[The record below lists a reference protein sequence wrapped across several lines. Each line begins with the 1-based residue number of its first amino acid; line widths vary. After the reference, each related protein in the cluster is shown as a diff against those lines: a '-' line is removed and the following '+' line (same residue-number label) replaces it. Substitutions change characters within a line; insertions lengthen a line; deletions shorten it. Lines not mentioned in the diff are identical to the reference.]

1 MNGASLPRDHEERAN
16 FDQQDVFILGDPA
29 ACFDRSCGHNY
40 DRKSDNPHAG
50 YPGWKNI
57 FTYILRKCGY
67 LADYDTV
74 YVMVD
79 TRNLADHT
87 ARDPGLPH
95 WQAAVAWW
103 ESRLQMI
110 GPMGERTELC
120 FFPASEDT
128 GLHNVHPTWAGTFV
142 LAALGASFPG
152 KHFFL
157 LDSDCLPVTLF
168 EAFDLWQEAYLTRF
182 PLGAEES
189 SKMPHPLLQHQRFQ
203 HDCYVRDTREGTSH
217 QKMGQGVVF
226 VTEPHAELN
235 AGFVGLFASGHS
247 AIFNWAQWNAETKNL
262 NEGEFE
268 AKCAQTAD
276 FLTSAYWAL
285 VSQYLCRRLSFH
297 ELSPDASKAWIQ
309 TGLALSPLFGTVA
322 QHSIDVIIAWALIGE
337 WSCRVLFPPPDGPW
351 PRHGHPQCIGEFYV
365 QRAPSLTAWARACFE
380 QGALASLLYLP
391 GIVPVF
397 TLPGD
402 RMFQSTG
409 IHTNVQRPVILHAYG
424 GAKVHMESAL
434 QTLRLQ
440 GWIPMASALVGTDAR
455 PPLWVTNDLRV
466 TAGTS
471 IDLTLRPH
479 PLTQKEDLLLLSLW
493 RRHCQVPKGCAL
505 GTWLRGTN
513 KELGPDNDESP
524 HKLASPLN
532 VAHPATADNVRST
545 VGLEFLG
552 KLPSSIPV
560 GRCVGTELRL
570 LIAAFEI
577 ENMDLGVLVSVLLAG
592 VIPDNFPIDIWHGV
606 VWITLASSASYILRD
621 EAEWQIAYALL
632 ADVRTTMAI
641 VTNRHGDTVYERQT
655 GLLNKNMIYPLK
667 VVLSDPKRTN
677 WPSRKCTLDATGL
690 GGNDLPSLTKADI
703 TVRTDKHK
711 QNIYGPS
718 MTTVESVTKC
728 HIFGKTAT
736 TALGISKAA
745 HEFLVLH
752 YFATDSIIYWNSFI
766 HEVMPLLPLPV
777 PAVRRAEVVE
787 LLQRIHIAPSHRRM
801 PHHTWKD
808 ALSLVMDLLFG
819 SGKRRYFSM
828 ARVWQRASRVNIKGF
843 SAGSYVGLALVHVL
857 REIKSVRT
865 RSVLG
870 AIACPPSF
878 LKVPSELHTVHLIH
892 YVPDRLCRWNPG
904 QPFLDTLRCK
914 YTIVKGHF
922 DLHQHHFGKDEHNYS
937 HWLGLRLE
945 EGTFSLPHLMM
956 RYDDAALSQRRD
968 AAPLRLISWL
978 TFGLPYWLQDL
989 VEALMTYYG
998 NRDPEATGKL
1008 NSYLVTH
1015 YPDCPSVELPD
1026 AMRDHII

>member
-1 MNGASLPRDHEERAN
+1 
-16 FDQQDVFILGDPA
+16 
-29 ACFDRSCGHNY
+29 
-40 DRKSDNPHAG
+40 
-50 YPGWKNI
+50 
-57 FTYILRKCGY
+57 
-67 LADYDTV
+67 
-74 YVMVD
+74 
-79 TRNLADHT
+79 
-87 ARDPGLPH
+87 
-95 WQAAVAWW
+95 
-103 ESRLQMI
+103 
-110 GPMGERTELC
+110 
-120 FFPASEDT
+120 
-128 GLHNVHPTWAGTFV
+128 
-142 LAALGASFPG
+142 
-152 KHFFL
+152 
-157 LDSDCLPVTLF
+157 
-168 EAFDLWQEAYLTRF
+168 
-182 PLGAEES
+182 
-189 SKMPHPLLQHQRFQ
+189 
-203 HDCYVRDTREGTSH
+203 
-217 QKMGQGVVF
+217 MGQGLLR
-226 VTEPHAELN
+226 AR
-235 AGFVGLFASGHS
+235 GAS
-247 AIFNWAQWNAETKNL
+247 
-262 NEGEFE
+262 
-268 AKCAQTAD
+268 
-276 FLTSAYWAL
+276 
-285 VSQYLCRRLSFH
+285 V
-297 ELSPDASKAWIQ
+297 
-309 TGLALSPLFGTVA
+309 
-322 QHSIDVIIAWALIGE
+322 
-337 WSCRVLFPPPDGPW
+337 
-351 PRHGHPQCIGEFYV
+351 
-365 QRAPSLTAWARACFE
+365 
-380 QGALASLLYLP
+380 
-391 GIVPVF
+391 VPVF

-440 GWIPMASALVGTDAR
+440 GWIPMASALVGTDTR

-471 IDLTLRPH
+471 IDLTIRPH

-532 VAHPATADNVRST
+532 VAYPATADNVRST
-545 VGLEFLG
+545 GGLEFLG

-577 ENMDLGVLVSVLLAG
+577 ENMDLAVLVSVLLAG
-592 VIPDNFPIDIWHGV
+592 VIPNNFPIVTWHGV
-606 VWITLASSASYILRD
+606 VWIALASSASYILRD

-632 ADVRTTMAI
+632 AGVRTTMVA

-667 VVLSDPKRTN
+667 VVLSDPKRAN

-690 GGNDLPSLTKADI
+690 GGSDLPSQNKADI
-703 TVRTDKHK
+703 TVRTDKQK

-728 HIFGKTAT
+728 HFFGKTAT

-808 ALSLVMDLLFG
+808 ALSLVMDLLLGF
-819 SGKRRYFSM
+819 GKRQYFSM

-843 SAGSYVGLALVHVL
+843 SAGSYVGLALIHVL
-857 REIKSVRT
+857 REIKCVRT
-865 RSVLG
+865 HSVLG
-870 AIACPPSF
+870 AIACPPPF
-878 LKVPSELHTVHLIH
+878 LKVPSDLHTVHLIH

-904 QPFLDTLRCK
+904 QPFLDTLKCK
-914 YTIVKGHF
+914 YTIVNGHF
-922 DLHQHHFGKDEHNYS
+922 DLYQHHFGKEERNYS
-937 HWLGLRLE
+937 HWVGLQLE
-945 EGTFSLPHLMM
+945 GGTFSLPHLMM

-989 VEALMTYYG
+989 VEALMTYFG
-998 NRDPEATGKL
+998 NREPEAADKL
-1008 NSYLVTH
+1008 TSYFSTH
-1015 YPDCPSVELPD
+1015 YPDCRCHERLYRGTNS
-1026 AMRDHII
+1026 

>member
-1 MNGASLPRDHEERAN
+1 METGLPEEPCFYGHGPAWNNRQWRGWKPRDTPRMPPKRRVSVEQQYSSCSSPPAQVNRQPQLPPRGIEHEEFCRDMNGVSLPRDHEEREN
-16 FDQQDVFILGDPA
+16 FDQQDAFILGDPA
-29 ACFDRSCGHNY
+29 ASFDRSCGHYY

-50 YPGWKNI
+50 YPVWK
-57 FTYILRKCGY
+57 YILRDCGY
-67 LADYDTV
+67 LEDYDTI
-74 YVMVD
+74 YVLVD

-87 ARDPGLPH
+87 TRDPGLPH

-103 ESRLQMI
+103 ESRLQMT

-120 FFPASEDT
+120 FFPASEAT

-189 SKMPHPLLQHQRFQ
+189 RKMPHPLLQHQRFQ

-217 QKMGQGVVF
+217 QKMGQGVVL

-235 AGFVGLFASGHS
+235 AGFVGLFASGHP

-268 AKCAQTAD
+268 ARCAQTAD
-276 FLTSAYWAL
+276 FLTNAYWKL
-285 VSQYLCRRLSFH
+285 VSQYLCRRLSSH

-337 WSCRVLFPPPDGPW
+337 WSSRVLFPPPDGQW
-351 PRHGHPQCIGEFYV
+351 PRHGHPQCIGELYV

-440 GWIPMASALVGTDAR
+440 GWIPMASALVGTVTR

-532 VAHPATADNVRST
+532 VAYPATADNVRST

-552 KLPSSIPV
+552 KLPSSIPA

-570 LIAAFEI
+570 LI
-577 ENMDLGVLVSVLLAG
+577 V
-592 VIPDNFPIDIWHGV
+592 
-606 VWITLASSASYILRD
+606 
-621 EAEWQIAYALL
+621 
-632 ADVRTTMAI
+632 
-641 VTNRHGDTVYERQT
+641 
-655 GLLNKNMIYPLK
+655 
-667 VVLSDPKRTN
+667 
-677 WPSRKCTLDATGL
+677 
-690 GGNDLPSLTKADI
+690 
-703 TVRTDKHK
+703 
-711 QNIYGPS
+711 
-718 MTTVESVTKC
+718 
-728 HIFGKTAT
+728 KT
-736 TALGISKAA
+736 
-745 HEFLVLH
+745 
-752 YFATDSIIYWNSFI
+752 W
-766 HEVMPLLPLPV
+766 
-777 PAVRRAEVVE
+777 
-787 LLQRIHIAPSHRRM
+787 
-801 PHHTWKD
+801 TW
-808 ALSLVMDLLFG
+808 
-819 SGKRRYFSM
+819 
-828 ARVWQRASRVNIKGF
+828 
-843 SAGSYVGLALVHVL
+843 
-857 REIKSVRT
+857 
-865 RSVLG
+865 
-870 AIACPPSF
+870 
-878 LKVPSELHTVHLIH
+878 
-892 YVPDRLCRWNPG
+892 LC
-904 QPFLDTLRCK
+904 
-914 YTIVKGHF
+914 
-922 DLHQHHFGKDEHNYS
+922 
-937 HWLGLRLE
+937 
-945 EGTFSLPHLMM
+945 
-956 RYDDAALSQRRD
+956 
-968 AAPLRLISWL
+968 
-978 TFGLPYWLQDL
+978 
-989 VEALMTYYG
+989 
-998 NRDPEATGKL
+998 
-1008 NSYLVTH
+1008 
-1015 YPDCPSVELPD
+1015 
-1026 AMRDHII
+1026 